1 MHFLSSYYI
10 FTLCLAGAEQDRHS
24 PCPYRA
30 HHLPGNTDLKQELTV
45 VDDTNLHEYCR
56 MQWEQRIIFEKYVY
70 LYLQDLQKLCL
81 SFLFLLLRLSSSS
94 FAQ

>member
-1 MHFLSSYYI
+1 MHVLSSYYI

-24 PCPYRA
+24 PGPHRA
-30 HHLPGNTDLKQELTV
+30 HHLPGNRDLKQELTV
-45 VDDTNLHEYCR
+45 KDDIKLYEYYR

-70 LYLQDLQKLCL
+70 LYLQDLQKLCV
-81 SFLFLLLRLSSSS
+81 SFLFLLRLSSSS